1 MLTTQKSGVSVPL
14 WLPGAGTILK
24 SGINFEDSLKVIA
37 SYWVAWLAQLPPTF
51 PKSFI

>member
-1 MLTTQKSGVSVPL
+1 MLITQKSGVLVPL

-37 SYWVAWLAQLPPTF
+37 SYWVVWLAQLYRTF
-51 PKSFI
+51 SKCFI